1 MADYYSIIA
10 KAVRTLDP
18 NTGEARRRLYER
30 ARGALLAEMS
40 SAALGL
46 DKSDILSAQQSLEDA
61 IRQVETEL
69 LRAEHERQM
78 AAARQA
84 AATRPV
90 ERERHLD
97 GVVEA
102 PGPPANQNGKRPGGP
117 LRKLWTQVFRRPGD
131 ALANGH
137 RRAGGE
143 VLPSHVREPH
153 HNGHGR
159 DTWMSDLLARASL
172 DEEEDF
178 DQDFAPPRKVGRG
191 A

>member
-61 IRQVETEL
+61 VRQVETEL

-90 ERERHLD
+90 ERERHVD
-97 GVVEA
+97 GVAEA
-102 PGPPANQNGKRPGGP
+102 PSPPANQNGKRPGGS

-131 ALANGH
+131 PLANGH

-143 VLPSHVREPH
+143 VLPSRVHEPK
-153 HNGHGR
+153 HNGNGR